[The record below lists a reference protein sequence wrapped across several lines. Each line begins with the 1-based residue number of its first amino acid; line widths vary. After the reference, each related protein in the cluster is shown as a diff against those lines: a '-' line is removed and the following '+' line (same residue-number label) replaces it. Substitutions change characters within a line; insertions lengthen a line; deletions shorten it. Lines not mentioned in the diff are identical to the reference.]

1 MSTYPNTLEA
11 ILGPNLDQLI
21 QELDEYFPPVNPTP
35 ETELNQIMYRAGQ
48 RSIVEWLKQRTEKTN
63 VPRTTA

>member
-1 MSTYPNTLEA
+1 MSTYLNTLEA

-35 ETELNQIMYRAGQ
+35 ETDLPIMYRAGGDPLW
-48 RSIVEWLKQRTEKTN
+48 SG
-63 VPRTTA
+63 

>member
-21 QELDEYFPPVNPTP
+21 QELDECFPPVNPTP
-35 ETELNQIMYRAGQ
+35 ETELSQIMYRAGQ

-63 VPRTTA
+63 VPISS

>member
-35 ETELNQIMYRAGQ
+35 ETELSQIMYRAGQ
-48 RSIVEWLKQRTEKTN
+48 RSIVEWLKQRTEKNN
-63 VPRTTA
+63 VPIST